1 MATLES
7 TLPLHNMD
15 YIFSAET
22 QAGIDNLFDTPT
34 VVETPEVVLEEK
46 DVAPEYESY
55 NPNKDPDLQG
65 LISELFSAGKS
76 TTVEQIK
83 EEVDNQEVISE
94 IVLEDA
100 EDPFNGAFEEFGDLI
115 QESKVEIKG
124 LKVEETISEPKET
137 LNPYMAG
144 LVDNLSKFTKKNPI
158 DTEITSDD
166 LLEQRLQKMQI
177 QLDRMKGM
185 IMEGTMV
192 SGIGQ
197 GGDGQTPGSGEVKV
211 LKMDDVLHGN
221 TITDGDVLVWD
232 EVEGGFV
239 PVPSG
244 GLSRDAGNDQTIG
257 EPETTRTVLLEK
269 AAPKMI
275 QLADTRMGRN
285 ELWPSQMLTQEDA
298 NEGFASFILELDRL
312 KPTMYVGDNP
322 PLDPSLGDLWFDA
335 TLLEMR
341 MWYNDPEHPSEDL
354 KWISVMAPGN
364 SGVAAVSDSPPENP
378 SVGQTWFDSHMLE
391 LRVWYVPP
399 GTDQEGKWVSAINPG
414 KGAVEEETE
423 PDTYTGGAPATTTVV
438 SYGPTEEE
446 TTTESVSDSDTSS
459 SSTGY

>member
-1 MATLES
+1 
-7 TLPLHNMD
+7 MD
-15 YIFSAET
+15 YIYSAET
-22 QAGIDNLFDTPT
+22 QEGIDDLFGGPPI
-34 VVETPEVVLEEK
+34 ETPEVVVEEK
-46 DVAPEYESY
+46 DVVPEYQSY
-55 NPNKDPDLQG
+55 SPNQDPDLQE
-65 LISELFSAGKS
+65 LITELFIAGKS
-76 TTVEQIK
+76 TAVEQIK
-83 EEVDNQEVISE
+83 EEVEAQEVISE

-100 EDPFNGAFEEFGDLI
+100 NDPFNGAFEQFGELVE
-115 QESKVEIKG
+115 ESKVEIKG
-124 LKVEETISEPKET
+124 LKVEDTTEVKET

-144 LVDNLSKFTKKNPI
+144 LVDNLSKFTKNNPA
-158 DTEITSDD
+158 DVQITSDD
-166 LLEQRLQKMQI
+166 LIEQRLHKMQM

-197 GGDGQTPGSGEVKV
+197 GGDGQTPGSGEVRV
-211 LKMDDVLHGN
+211 LKMDDVLYGN
-221 TITDGDVLVWD
+221 QISDGDVLIWD
-232 EVEGGFV
+232 QVEGGFI
-239 PVPSG
+239 PAPSG
-244 GLSRDAGNDQTIG
+244 GLGRISDADPIIG
-257 EPETTRTVLLEK
+257 DPETTRTVLLEK

-312 KPTMYVGDNP
+312 KPTMYVGDNA

-438 SYGPTEEE
+438 SYGPTEQE
-446 TTTESVSDSDTSS
+446 TTESVTYTDTSTDTSS
-459 SSTGY
+459 SGY